1 MATAQQKLKIKESFD
16 LIQGN
21 QSIKV
26 SEGLKELEK
35 FAEESVLE
43 ILVGIAADTDN
54 EDTKKQILAFLSQV
68 VDPASRDLFIRYIK
82 EEEFNMLRQALLS
95 VVWNSRLD
103 YSDYL
108 ADFVEIA
115 VEGNFM
121 EALECLTI
129 LENLEGP
136 FEEHHLLEAQLH
148 LREYAQSDRAHEEDR
163 KTNIVS
169 EIAMFIQEQNDGI
182 DADLMLD

>member
-1 MATAQQKLKIKESFD
+1 
-16 LIQGN
+16 
-21 QSIKV
+21 
-26 SEGLKELEK
+26 
-35 FAEESVLE
+35 
-43 ILVGIAADTDN
+43 
-54 EDTKKQILAFLSQV
+54 
-68 VDPASRDLFIRYIK
+68 
-82 EEEFNMLRQALLS
+82 
-95 VVWNSRLD
+95 
-103 YSDYL
+103 
-108 ADFVEIA
+108 
-115 VEGNFM
+115 M

-163 KTNIVS
+163 KTNIIS